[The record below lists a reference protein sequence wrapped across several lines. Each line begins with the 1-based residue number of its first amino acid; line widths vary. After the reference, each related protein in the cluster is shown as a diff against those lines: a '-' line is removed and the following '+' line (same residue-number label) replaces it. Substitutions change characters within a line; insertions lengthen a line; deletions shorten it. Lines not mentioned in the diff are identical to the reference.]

1 MITKKFVKKR
11 QHYKVTFELPADTE
25 ADEIYLLADFNSW
38 EEVPLEHQK
47 NGKWKLT
54 CELAPDSSYQFRY
67 RILRGSYEEYQ
78 NDPAA
83 DGVVANNL
91 GSENSLITC
100 SDAPEL

>member
-1 MITKKFVKKR
+1 MITKKFVKKS

-25 ADEIYLLADFNSW
+25 ADEVYLLADFTGW
-38 EEVPLEHQK
+38 EEVPLERQK

-67 RILRGSYEEYQ
+67 RILRGGCEEYQ
-78 NDPAA
+78 NDPTA
-83 DGVVANNL
+83 DGVTVNPL

-100 SDAPEL
+100 SDLPES